1 MKKTT
6 IAQAVIAAVT
16 LVIAARLG
24 YELADHNVSIS
35 AIVATIA
42 FTLTGGLAFASDIT
56 KGVRTTLYTCPAKGC
71 TVFIRAAGTTENELN
86 RLRALATDHSKHDP
100 TT

>member
-6 IAQAVIAAVT
+6 ISQAVITAT
-16 LVIAARLG
+16 TIVIAARLG

-42 FTLTGGLAFASDIT
+42 FTLTGGLAFASDIA
-56 KGVRTTLYTCPAKGC
+56 KSVRTTLYTCPAKGC
-71 TVFIRAAGTTENELN
+71 TVSIRAGGTTEDELN
-86 RLRALATDHSKHDP
+86 RLRTLATDHSKHGP